1 MAKIVACIIAR
12 TVSTRLPL
20 KVLRD
25 VGNGMSILDFLINR
39 LKSVEEIDEIFIC
52 TSTEPV
58 DDILEDVAS
67 RNSIKIYRGSADQ
80 VIERMLK
87 VGALTNADYLIRI
100 TGDNP
105 FTSIEHISSQ
115 VEMIKREELDYV
127 RLVNVP
133 VGATAEVIK
142 YQALIKC
149 NEMMDPDIS
158 EYMMLY
164 LFEPL
169 NFKCGIINP
178 CKADYSHYSI
188 TVDTQQDYVRTR
200 KVIEVL
206 KEKAP
211 EEIMLEDI
219 LTLYTNAKTSI
230 PFTEIKAVDEVK
242 LPYGKKVSYIEF
254 KKDMERRISQ
264 SIQL

>member
-1 MAKIVACIIAR
+1 MVKVVACIIAR

-39 LKSVEEIDEIFIC
+39 LKSVKEIDEIFIC

-67 RNSIKIYRGSADQ
+67 RNSINIYRGSADQ

-87 VGALTNADYLIRI
+87 VGAITNADYLIRI

-105 FTSIEHISSQ
+105 FTSIEHISTQ
-115 VEMIKREELDYV
+115 VEMIEKEELDYV

-133 VGATAEVIK
+133 VGATTEVIK
-142 YQALIKC
+142 YQALLRC
-149 NEMMDPDIS
+149 NEMMDPDVS

-164 LFEPL
+164 LFEPH
-169 NFKCGIINP
+169 NFKCGVIIP
-178 CKADYSHYSI
+178 YVADYSHYSV
-188 TVDTQQDYVRTR
+188 TVDTQQDFVRTR
-200 KVIEVL
+200 RVVEVL

-219 LTLYTNAKTSI
+219 LALYTNAEISI
-230 PFTEIKAVDEVK
+230 PFAEIKAVDEVK
-242 LPYGKKVSYIEF
+242 LPYNKKVSYTEF
-254 KKDMERRISQ
+254 KKDMDRRISQ
-264 SIQL
+264 SVQL